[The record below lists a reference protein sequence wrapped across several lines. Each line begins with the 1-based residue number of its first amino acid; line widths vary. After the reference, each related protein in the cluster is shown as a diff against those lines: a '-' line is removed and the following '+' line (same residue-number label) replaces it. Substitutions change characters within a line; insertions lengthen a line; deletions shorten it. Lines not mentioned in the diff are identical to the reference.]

1 MTTFA
6 STTIT
11 CGACG
16 HNFAHDDLSS
26 TNRFGS
32 MDLDL
37 RPPEMERSTMQAWLQ
52 QCPNC
57 GYSAVDA
64 STFDPRH
71 RAVLESPEYRQH
83 LTNSGLPPLAAKFIC
98 AGLLAEAAG
107 QLEEAGLSYLRS
119 AWVMDDVMAPVDG
132 RKWRNRACDCLK
144 RAVAAPDISSDAR
157 TSLSTILVDCLRR
170 AGRGEEALQLINR
183 ILPVSTHPVINQ
195 VLGFQREL
203 VARGD
208 ESAHTIGEIQSK
220 KD

>member
-1 MTTFA
+1 MEVSRAHSGGINRWKILKGEAAKMTTFA

-157 TSLSTILVDCLRR
+157 TSLSTILVDSMIIVQSSFRSKTR
-170 AGRGEEALQLINR
+170 K
-183 ILPVSTHPVINQ
+183 
-195 VLGFQREL
+195 LGHLDAQMA
-203 VARGD
+203 VWV
-208 ESAHTIGEIQSK
+208 TM
-220 KD
+220 